1 MAILTGMTYGS
12 DQFGDQTSYELLQ
25 LLLRSK
31 EKAQELASKFRLDQ
45 LVDRSRQEL
54 GLTLGAFERLK
65 AAIEIG
71 RRIQE
76 RIASYRKPNR
86 ITSPQKAIEFC
97 QTHFARLIA
106 DGVQEEFHIVTL
118 DTKLGVINSHLVT
131 KGTLD
136 ASLVHPREVF
146 RPAIRESAHSIVLA
160 HNHPSGDPEPSIQD
174 ISVTERL
181 DQAGQLVGINI
192 VDHIVMSR
200 SGCVSIRESKSR

>member
-1 MAILTGMTYGS
+1 MTYGS
-12 DQFGDQTSYELLQ
+12 DQFGDQTSIELLQ

-31 EKAQELASKFRLDQ
+31 EKAKELAAKFRLDQ

-54 GLTLGAFERLK
+54 GLTLKSFERLK

-76 RIASYRKPNR
+76 RISNYRTPTR
-86 ITSPQKAIEFC
+86 LTSSQKAIEYC
-97 QTHFARLIA
+97 QNHFARLIA

-118 DTKLGVINSHLVT
+118 DTKLGVINSHMVT

-146 RPAIRESAHSIVLA
+146 RPAIRDSAQSIVLA
-160 HNHPSGDPEPSIQD
+160 HNHPSGDPEPSVQD
-174 ISVTERL
+174 ISVTNRL
-181 DQAGQLVGINI
+181 EQAGQLVGITVI
-192 VDHIVMSR
+192 DHIVMSR
-200 SGCVSIRESKSR
+200 SGCVSIRDKQSK